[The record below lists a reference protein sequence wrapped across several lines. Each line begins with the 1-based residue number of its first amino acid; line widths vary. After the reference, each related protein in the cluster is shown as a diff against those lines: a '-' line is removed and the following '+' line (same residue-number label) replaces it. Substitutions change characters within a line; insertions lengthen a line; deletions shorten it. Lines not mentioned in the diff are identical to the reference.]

1 MDIYTAHKKRDFI
14 RPNYFSVQCTFFN
27 ISVTW
32 KGGKW
37 CHFSITNLFNLQ
49 WSDFW
54 QAGKH
59 EEDTKY
65 KQHKMDLQIKSH
77 YFCHCPYHNKNLS
90 KVSLWHFHWS
100 QRCIPTS
107 LMLCIC
113 CSLLLWQMPSI
124 ISFFSSQCIS
134 SNSLCRCPSGKKFVR
149 TPVSIKLNKLHIS
162 RKPNKGSLQ

>member
-90 KVSLWHFHWS
+90 KVSLWHFH
-100 QRCIPTS
+100 IPT
-107 LMLCIC
+107 MHTNQPNVMH
-113 CSLLLWQMPSI
+113 LLQSPIMADAKHNFFLF
-124 ISFFSSQCIS
+124 IS
-134 SNSLCRCPSGKKFVR
+134 V
-149 TPVSIKLNKLHIS
+149 H
-162 RKPNKGSLQ
+162 